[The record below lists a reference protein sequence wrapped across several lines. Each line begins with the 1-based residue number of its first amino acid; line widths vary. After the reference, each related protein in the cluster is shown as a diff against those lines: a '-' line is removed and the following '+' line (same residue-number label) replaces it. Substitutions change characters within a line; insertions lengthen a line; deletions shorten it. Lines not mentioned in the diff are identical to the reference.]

1 MKMRMIVNRK
11 RKNLRRKTILRK
23 NMKRKWKRK
32 KIKTRRKLQIK
43 TRTVSDSNLHK
54 VKRV

>member
-32 KIKTRRKLQIK
+32 KIKTRRKLLIK
-43 TRTVSDSNLHK
+43 TRTVRDSNPHK